1 MATSQIA
8 LNRYIREHRVKEIAW
23 LNADALTARA
33 ECRKHLPPAQF
44 QALVNQRR
52 ALGSLDP
59 WHDHAFWTAAAAAAA
74 PDPEREVA
82 R

>member
-8 LNRYIREHRVKEIAW
+8 LNRYIREHRVREIAF

-33 ECRKHLPPAQF
+33 ECRQRLPPAQF
-44 QALVNQRR
+44 QALVNQRQ
-52 ALGSLDP
+52 ALGSMDT
-59 WHDHAFWTAAAAAAA
+59 WQNHAFWSAAAAEAAT
-74 PDPEREVA
+74 DPEPEVA